1 VPEILFWKE
10 DTVFKLSNA
19 SYIILFNMQPI
30 TNFAKLISHPM
41 PQPKD
46 LIPTISGKI
55 LHLLG
60 KVRKGHFIFMTA

>member
-1 VPEILFWKE
+1 
-10 DTVFKLSNA
+10 
-19 SYIILFNMQPI
+19 MQPI